1 MALPFKQI
9 AEPTREQRALKRE
22 HVVHLLFDVELVRK
36 TEYLHIHWLSLFDG
50 IDYGPLGC

>member
-1 MALPFKQI
+1 MAMPFKQI

-36 TEYLHIHWLSLFDG
+36 TEYLHIHWLSVA
-50 IDYGPLGC
+50 I